1 MEVMSSRAIWPTRI
15 AVAPVTISSSKE
27 RLQLAQH
34 EANVTC
40 TLAGSAPDSL
50 LTGFLAWRDEGV
62 ILGQRLKTRLRECG
76 ADVARCDAVGEGG
89 ADGGE

>member
-1 MEVMSSRAIWPTRI
+1 MSSRAIWPTRI

-62 ILGQRLKTRLRECG
+62 ILGQRLKTRLRE
-76 ADVARCDAVGEGG
+76 EGCLDQG
-89 ADGGE
+89 S

>member
-1 MEVMSSRAIWPTRI
+1 MPCSLEVMSSRAIWPTRI

-62 ILGQRLKTRLRECG
+62 ILGQRLKTRLRG
-76 ADVARCDAVGEGG
+76 FDGESVRGPLVIV
-89 ADGGE
+89 ES